1 MIKLDFLSK
10 LAEKVGLIKPK
21 MPEKVPFI
29 AVYSLMILDSL
40 SKKST
45 SLDELNKAIDEYP
58 ENTHREGFVCK
69 SMANFVVIFPS
80 FALLREGIEKQF
92 VENGGRKSTESQR
105 DSMEKLESWYED

>member
-1 MIKLDFLSK
+1 MIKLGFLSK
-10 LAEKVGLIKPK
+10 LAEKLGLIKPK

-40 SKKST
+40 SKKSVN
-45 SLDELNKAIDEYP
+45 LDELKKAINKYP
-58 ENTHREGFVCK
+58 EDTHREGFVCK
-69 SMANFVVIFPS
+69 SMTNFVAVFSS
-80 FALLREGIEKQF
+80 FALLQKGIEKQF